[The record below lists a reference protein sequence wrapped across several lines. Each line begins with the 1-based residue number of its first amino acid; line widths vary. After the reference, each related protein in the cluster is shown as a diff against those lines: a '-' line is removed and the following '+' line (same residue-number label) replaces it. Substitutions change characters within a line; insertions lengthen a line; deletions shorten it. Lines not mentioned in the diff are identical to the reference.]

1 MLRCLQGDLRAEQSR
16 RQDAEGQLL
25 IYKAA
30 TASLGLTTLGFAALA
45 LFTLSRCRS

>member
-1 MLRCLQGDLRAEQSR
+1 LRAEQGR
-16 RQDAEGQLL
+16 RQQAETHLL

-45 LFTLSRCRS
+45 LVTLSRCRN